1 MEASGRGRA
10 GPRSQCAA
18 PGRRPAW
25 LRGLMSGRPPAA
37 AVPAGETVEPPP
49 PPPLHLMYV
58 AVVAFVLLFFVGCG
72 VLLSRKRRRQHGQ
85 LWFPEGFKVSE
96 ASKKKRREPLG
107 EDSVGLKSV
116 DVAGRLGG
124 GQACGRRGCPL
135 PSSAAPPGALGMRGA
150 WKGRGISVDPR
161 SRRLVP
167 SPPGPV
173 TPRPLKNSS
182 DGALMDD
189 NQNEWGDEGLEAKK
203 FRVSRGSRVP
213 APPCPAP
220 RGVTLCPTPFYSS
233 RSPWSSLTWTTRQT
247 TGSGP
252 SSTWT
257 PPTCECLPWPPRLP
271 RARRMPTAWT

>member
-1 MEASGRGRA
+1 
-10 GPRSQCAA
+10 
-18 PGRRPAW
+18 
-25 LRGLMSGRPPAA
+25 MSGRPPAA

-49 PPPLHLMYV
+49 PPPLHFMYV

-116 DVAGRLGG
+116 DAAGRLGG
-124 GQACGRRGCPL
+124 GGGLAGGG
-135 PSSAAPPGALGMRGA
+135 AAPSPPPRSPTWALGMRGT
-150 WKGRGISVDPR
+150 WKGRGISLDPPPPTP
-161 SRRLVP
+161 RLVP
-167 SPPGPV
+167 PTPDSV

-203 FRVSRGSRVP
+203 FRVSRGSRP
-213 APPCPAP
+213 PPRHAPP
-220 RGVTLCPTPFYSS
+220 
-233 RSPWSSLTWTTRQT
+233 
-247 TGSGP
+247 
-252 SSTWT
+252 
-257 PPTCECLPWPPRLP
+257 
-271 RARRMPTAWT
+271 RRV

>member
-10 GPRSQCAA
+10 GPRSQRAA

-49 PPPLHLMYV
+49 PPPLHFMYV

-116 DVAGRLGG
+116 GAAGRLGG
-124 GQACGRRGCPL
+124 AGLAGGGAAPPLLRGAGLGPGHGRGLEGEGISLDPRSPLSRTSPRPRHPQAPEELLGRRPHGRQPERVGRRG
-135 PSSAAPPGALGMRGA
+135 PGGQE
-150 WKGRGISVDPR
+150 
-161 SRRLVP
+161 VP
-167 SPPGPV
+167 GESGLQGP
-173 TPRPLKNSS
+173 
-182 DGALMDD
+182 
-189 NQNEWGDEGLEAKK
+189 
-203 FRVSRGSRVP
+203 
-213 APPCPAP
+213 
-220 RGVTLCPTPFYSS
+220 CPTP
-233 RSPWSSLTWTTRQT
+233 
-247 TGSGP
+247 
-252 SSTWT
+252 
-257 PPTCECLPWPPRLP
+257 P
-271 RARRMPTAWT
+271 RATA